1 MAIDAK
7 PFKTAFAKVLREAR
21 DQAGFTQN
29 KLAERAGYE
38 VVFMSNLES
47 GRYQPTLTSLLS
59 IESALGL
66 DAGELSRRT
75 RDKMKK
81 PAA

>member
-1 MAIDAK
+1 
-7 PFKTAFAKVLREAR
+7 
-21 DQAGFTQN
+21 
-29 KLAERAGYE
+29 
-38 VVFMSNLES
+38 MSNLES